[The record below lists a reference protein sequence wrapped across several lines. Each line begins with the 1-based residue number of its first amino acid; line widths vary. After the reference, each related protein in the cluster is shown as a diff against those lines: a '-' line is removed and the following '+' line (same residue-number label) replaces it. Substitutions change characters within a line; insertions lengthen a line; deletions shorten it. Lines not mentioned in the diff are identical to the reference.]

1 MRYQRDLQAAL
12 RPRYKRLK
20 AANAWDVTPEIR
32 LVTNWIGQQPAL
44 HAILAEAERA
54 EPRLNFE
61 QWEKGLHGPRTGL
74 NWPSRTEAGRASL
87 AWRLMQRVA
96 RAQAPAFME
105 TGGLIQEYTSAFSN
119 ATNIHEKAHVF
130 VQLIIGPLIDFL
142 DQQLGAESTVLYVL
156 ERYVRRVEWF
166 DRDDLHDRYCKD
178 SRKGEEVYDKD
189 LRRFLFTEG
198 LNMPFSQARS
208 ASGLSDV
215 ISDLDTDDPLVC
227 ELKVF
232 DGEARGKRH
241 LASGLNQAVQY
252 AQDYGKSAAYL
263 VIINLS
269 GRALELPSD
278 GTADAWPPQVEIAG
292 VRVYLIKVRALQT
305 ATASKQGRVAPVVV
319 TRADLVD
326 AGVAA
331 RDGSC

>member
-32 LVTNWIGQQPAL
+32 LGTNWIGQQPAL

-166 DRDDLHDRYCKD
+166 DRDDLHNRYP
-178 SRKGEEVYDKD
+178 
-189 LRRFLFTEG
+189 RRT
-198 LNMPFSQARS
+198 P
-208 ASGLSDV
+208 
-215 ISDLDTDDPLVC
+215 
-227 ELKVF
+227 
-232 DGEARGKRH
+232 ARGKR
-241 LASGLNQAVQY
+241 S
-252 AQDYGKSAAYL
+252 
-263 VIINLS
+263 
-269 GRALELPSD
+269 
-278 GTADAWPPQVEIAG
+278 T
-292 VRVYLIKVRALQT
+292 
-305 ATASKQGRVAPVVV
+305 
-319 TRADLVD
+319 TRTC
-326 AGVAA
+326 G
-331 RDGSC
+331 GSCSPRASTCRSPKHGPHPASPT